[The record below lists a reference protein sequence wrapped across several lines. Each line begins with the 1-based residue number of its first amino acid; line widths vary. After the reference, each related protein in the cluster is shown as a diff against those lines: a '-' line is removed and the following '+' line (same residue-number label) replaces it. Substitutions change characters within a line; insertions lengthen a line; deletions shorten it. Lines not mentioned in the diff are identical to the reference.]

1 MTTKFWDG
9 RAYTRVSTE
18 PDGRIAI
25 EGYDGEQLVH
35 RTTYNAATA
44 ESIAVAVLDA
54 VREGR

>member
-35 RTTYNAATA
+35 RATYSKETAALIAKVLIDAA
-44 ESIAVAVLDA
+44 EEAQ
-54 VREGR
+54 